1 MTDHAGTED
10 LPLAHREDVLAAHT
24 TLGQFCAALEA
35 NEFDLPKEVSAACRR
50 ELLALSLRA

>member
-1 MTDHAGTED
+1 
-10 LPLAHREDVLAAHT
+10 LAHREDVLAAHT